1 MSSPDT
7 PEGRRTSTPLP
18 LVETLVFDIV
28 EYLLEKGGYGHS
40 TVIAQKMLELKPRRY
55 TTREVIGI
63 LRNRPMFKHAQ
74 SKDRRGGIR
83 WRLDLLALVKYFENK
98 NYIQR
103 AEDRDIYVKI
113 SQLKWRQLFK
123 TIAAMQELIPE
134 IDNPQTETIDSCYE
148 ILANLWS

>member
-1 MSSPDT
+1 M
-7 PEGRRTSTPLP
+7 
-18 LVETLVFDIV
+18 
-28 EYLLEKGGYGHS
+28 
-40 TVIAQKMLELKPRRY
+40 
-55 TTREVIGI
+55 
-63 LRNRPMFKHAQ
+63 
-74 SKDRRGGIR
+74 
-83 WRLDLLALVKYFENK
+83 LALVKYFENK